1 VAGLAVLLGVLIG
14 FTVNIRNEGIVLL
27 AALAARQ
34 IVVVVDHRRE
44 WGGTWWPRSAG
55 LAVPWATAAVVTLGI
70 RAALPTDSG
79 PALKLSGGL
88 GGHNFATNDGFYR
101 QTLAELLAIKDRVHG
116 TLLLGVLVFVVVL
129 ALGGMLLGGRR
140 DLPLSVFT
148 LGLAVIYLDLPYRE
162 GRYLLGVVPF
172 LLYFAVQGLRG
183 TDIPRWSIQPRHIL
197 LLALVARHGLGI
209 GNAADYWRTYPRAI
223 DGPASAL
230 SQEMFAAVD
239 ANVGPGELVVFFR
252 PRAMNLY
259 THRTAITAGSSLPFL
274 LERGDWYA
282 MAKASDYAQ
291 CALTDDEAAA
301 TGRLTKVWEN
311 DQWVLWRVEP
321 SDGTIPPLVGDV
333 STCRL

>member
-1 VAGLAVLLGVLIG
+1 
-14 FTVNIRNEGIVLL
+14 
-27 AALAARQ
+27 
-34 IVVVVDHRRE
+34 
-44 WGGTWWPRSAG
+44 
-55 LAVPWATAAVVTLGI
+55 
-70 RAALPTDSG
+70 
-79 PALKLSGGL
+79 
-88 GGHNFATNDGFYR
+88 
-101 QTLAELLAIKDRVHG
+101 
-116 TLLLGVLVFVVVL
+116 VLVFVIVL

-140 DLPLSVFT
+140 DLPLSAFT
-148 LGLAVIYLDLPYRE
+148 LGLVVIYLELPYRE

-209 GNAADYWRTYPRAI
+209 ANAADYWRTYPRAI
-223 DGPASAL
+223 EGPASSS
-230 SQEMFAAVD
+230 SQQMFAAVD
-239 ANVGPGELVVFFR
+239 ANVGPGQIVVFFR

-259 THRTAITAGSSLPFL
+259 THQTAITAGSSLPFL

-291 CALTDDEAAA
+291 CALTDDEAAS

-311 DQWVLWRVEP
+311 DQWVLWRIEP
-321 SDGTIPPLVGDV
+321 SDGTIPPFAGDV